1 MKILSLKTVMVGHW
15 IVRCSIMNGN
25 ILIVL
30 FHSETEECIIR
41 QFKNEKEANSFVNE
55 LCLRQE

>member
-1 MKILSLKTVMVGHW
+1 MKILSLKAVAVGPW
-15 IVRCSIMNGN
+15 LVKCSIMKGN
-25 ILIVL
+25 ILILL

-41 QFKNEKEANSFVNE
+41 QFKNEKEANIFVNG

>member
-1 MKILSLKTVMVGHW
+1 MVGHW